1 MFARVLLVLLAAV
14 VLWAVLARSS
24 AATGPERHYVVRPT
38 DTLWSI
44 AERHYTGDP
53 RAGVWE
59 LQQRNGLSSTV
70 IAPGEVLVLP

>member
-24 AATGPERHYVVRPT
+24 AATGPEHRYVVRPT

-44 AERHYTGDP
+44 AERHYAGDP
-53 RAGVWE
+53 RAGVWG
-59 LQQRNGLSSTV
+59 LQQRNGLRSTV
-70 IAPGEVLVLP
+70 ITPGEVLVLP

>member
-24 AATGPERHYVVRPT
+24 AATGPERRYVVRPT

-44 AERHYTGDP
+44 AERHYAGDP

-59 LQQRNGLSSTV
+59 LQQRNGLRSTV
-70 IAPGEVLVLP
+70 ITPGEVLVLP